1 MNRNKSVLA
10 ISKNLYDAK
19 SFEFIVLD
27 SCVELS
33 HQLQKIPLVYNDLL
47 LDSSEEVSNWRLKK
61 VVMVVG
67 MKVSLPISVNHISE
81 NRIIDLVKLTASQ
94 MYRTSCIIDYESQN
108 LIPMGKFA
116 SDIRVKCDFVEY
128 LDDQT
133 ALKTAQEAINH
144 RFDMKDQVYP
154 CWKVAIIGPKE
165 MKGDGVS
172 LTEYSNESL
181 RNFYVLFSF
190 HHCLGDGL
198 SVFSF
203 SKSFFNNLTPENLN
217 STTIVLHKVTITK
230 SLPPLLDN
238 YIYTNLVG
246 IMPALLEMCVQQFRR
261 HRQKSSQLKVI
272 TRQFSRIN
280 DYLNSIGRDNEF
292 PAYLQKTENRIELR
306 KHFPLDPIKRVTD
319 VGESN
324 NVISKW
330 LGGGYILR
338 SLSRANISDHFPFN
352 NTYACQ
358 SKFKNL
364 VYVGDYDPL
373 LKLKSQA
380 HYSLLSHFPFTQNLA
395 SDQQNVANNV
405 ILTEDIRKP
414 RISRKPLPIIDSS
427 LEIQLDCFN
436 CSFDISEHFPFN
448 SMARSYNQ
456 QFVNLCTPVT
466 DHQTNLESIA
476 TTFSK
481 ITSHSYIS
489 NHYPTNLFFN
499 DHDYKSNIH
508 PKTANN
514 VACLY
519 QDYVRN
525 IDITAHFPV
534 SLISEQDVHQKFD
547 KKIFSEKKN
556 SMIPKTG
563 VRWLQLDQSFSSKML
578 ENTRFHNT
586 SLSAVIIVAALSAVR
601 SVFIPRA
608 VKRNLIMPEYQSW
621 VCTTSMR
628 HLIPNSKLLE
638 GSDKETDPSIREFGC
653 YAGSVSNE
661 KLKFNEFSELWER
674 AQLVRK
680 QISGQFFRSMRRL
693 KLLNYTYRKPTLW
706 NAIRQKV
713 DLNELTRSYSV
724 EVANLGSWK
733 ALENQTRSNDKI
745 KMDWFGG
752 TQNNSFKGARAIF
765 SVSVI
770 SIADVL
776 SFSVSYD
783 MSAITEDEAD
793 LFIQQF
799 KSVLDKMKDSNQP
812 ILVKSLQ

>member
-33 HQLQKIPLVYNDLL
+33 PQLQKIPLVYNDLL
-47 LDSSEEVSNWRLKK
+47 VDSSDEVSNWRLKK
-61 VVMVVG
+61 VFINENLTLISSADEVLDVLSTTKKIKRPRKSISKKQINWIKSVAGIKSKPKPIFNENSLSINERYFHRESTDTSQVVMVVG

-94 MYRTSCIIDYESQN
+94 MYRTSCIIDYDSQN

-203 SKSFFNNLTPENLN
+203 SKSFFNNLTPQNLN
-217 STTIVLHKVTITK
+217 STTIDLHKVPITK

-238 YIYTNLVG
+238 YIYTNLIG
-246 IMPALLEMCVQQFRR
+246 IMPVEQQF
-261 HRQKSSQLKVI
+261 
-272 TRQFSRIN
+272 
-280 DYLNSIGRDNEF
+280 
-292 PAYLQKTENRIELR
+292 
-306 KHFPLDPIKRVTD
+306 KRV
-319 VGESN
+319 
-324 NVISKW
+324 
-330 LGGGYILR
+330 
-338 SLSRANISDHFPFN
+338 
-352 NTYACQ
+352 ACQ
-358 SKFKNL
+358 SKLKNL
-364 VYVGDYDPL
+364 VYLGDYDPL

-405 ILTEDIRKP
+405 ILTEDIQVRYTKN
-414 RISRKPLPIIDSS
+414 RS
-427 LEIQLDCFN
+427 LTL
-436 CSFDISEHFPFN
+436 
-448 SMARSYNQ
+448 
-456 QFVNLCTPVT
+456 
-466 DHQTNLESIA
+466 
-476 TTFSK
+476 
-481 ITSHSYIS
+481 
-489 NHYPTNLFFN
+489 
-499 DHDYKSNIH
+499 
-508 PKTANN
+508 
-514 VACLY
+514 
-519 QDYVRN
+519 
-525 IDITAHFPV
+525 
-534 SLISEQDVHQKFD
+534 D
-547 KKIFSEKKN
+547 KKTFSEKKN

-674 AQLVRK
+674 AKLVRK